1 MENGFRSILALSILL
16 CSSFR
21 LAMDM
26 HANQAKFMI
35 SSVRICGNKQASMVS
50 F

>member
-26 HANQAKFMI
+26 LNQAKFMI
-35 SSVRICGNKQASMVS
+35 SSVRIFGNKQASMVS